1 MKPFRMVSMVLGLLL
16 GYGALGIATADT
28 REAGAGGAEVT
39 TTNGDV
45 VRGDILGNLLLL
57 GDVKEEPQGAATEY
71 LVTYYP
77 TDARYIRRIDESGV
91 HIDGDSPL
99 VVVVASRQGSPP
111 GHVEVV
117 GAAMEALLQ
126 GPVETIFESLPGGG
140 SVIGRAGRRGQAD
153 VLSHELLGEIQKD
166 DGGWRIT
173 PAIRIET
180 EHGIET
186 VPIDRIVPFR

>member
-1 MKPFRMVSMVLGLLL
+1 MTPLRMVGMVLCLML
-16 GYGALGIATADT
+16 GYGAPGIATADT
-28 REAGAGGAEVT
+28 REGGAGGAEVT

-45 VRGDILGNLLLL
+45 VRGEILGNLLLL

-71 LVTYYP
+71 LVTYHP
-77 TDARYIRRIDESGV
+77 TDARYIRRIDGSGV
-91 HIDGDSPL
+91 HVEGDSPL
-99 VVVVASRQGSPP
+99 VVLVASRQDSPP
-111 GHVEVV
+111 GHLEVV
-117 GAAMEALLQ
+117 GAAMDALMR

-140 SVIGRAGRRGQAD
+140 SVIGRAGRRGEAG
-153 VLSHELLGEIQKD
+153 VLSHRILGEIQKD

-186 VPIDRIVPFR
+186 VPIDRIVPFE